1 MEPAA
6 RNTST
11 LKYVEISPADL
22 PLHCPLPT
30 QALWDSHPRVFLPI
44 GDDGVALCPYCG
56 TRYVVRG
63 AVKAPH

>member
-11 LKYVEISPADL
+11 LKDVEISPADL

-44 GDDGVALCPYCG
+44 GDDGAALCPYCG

-63 AVKAPH
+63 AKKAPH